1 MKLKV
6 TAAGVLIP
14 KELLG
19 ELEEVELTQEQGKII
34 IATVKSSPSI
44 WQLGTNP
51 VECQVTDMG
60 VNHDAYL
67 YDK

>member
-34 IATVKSSPSI
+34 LATVQPSHSI
-44 WQLGTNP
+44 WQLGANP
-51 VECQVTDMG
+51 VECDVDDLA

-67 YDK
+67 YQ

>member
-6 TAAGVLIP
+6 TATGVLIP

-19 ELEEVELTQEQGKII
+19 ELEEVELTQEPGKII
-34 IATVKSSPSI
+34 LTTAQPSPSI

-51 VECQVTDMG
+51 VECDVDDLA
-60 VNHDAYL
+60 VNHDTYL
-67 YDK
+67 YQ